1 MTALNIP
8 PNRPINNMP
17 SSIRPINNNLRGI
30 GSLNNKPKSAFES
43 LDIDRIGQGRLMTE
57 GSYSKQL
64 GLKKHSGLKGQLMKM
79 KWAGR
84 HGVTKNL
91 STDNIKQIH
100 GLIADRIKNK
110 IAGSNTIISRRDKIA
125 IMGEARKLV
134 RAKDSKFTW
143 EDRKDLK
150 KTVDTLQ
157 KQYKDKIFHRND
169 GADRLSQVSKP
180 QHALNNQ
187 GIIPRNELP
196 RGENNT
202 LPSQSA
208 GAPQINKLPESKP
221 DSKIF
226 INR

>member
-1 MTALNIP
+1 
-8 PNRPINNMP
+8 MP

-84 HGVTKNL
+84 RGVTKNL
-91 STDNIKQIH
+91 STGNIKQIH

-110 IAGSNTIISRRDKIA
+110 TLGSNTIISRRDKLA
-125 IMGEARKLV
+125 IMKEARKLV
-134 RAKDSKFTW
+134 RSGARSEGSKFTW
-143 EDRKDLK
+143 QDRKDLK
-150 KTVDTLQ
+150 RTVDVLQ
-157 KQYKDKIFHRND
+157 KQYKDKIFHREN
-169 GADRLSQVSKP
+169 GADGLSQVDKS
-180 QHALNNQ
+180 QFALNNQ
-187 GIIPRNELP
+187 GIIPKNELL
-196 RGENNT
+196 RKIGENSA

-208 GAPQINKLPESKP
+208 GAPRINKLPESKP
-221 DSKIF
+221 DPKIF
-226 INR
+226 IND